1 MLNQMRVKLALY
13 FMCLVLVL
21 HIAGATAFY
30 VLFSVSLVR
39 SNEALLSD
47 LFSEIRPSIRVEQGR
62 PTLQDWAKRANE
74 ANSMV
79 RATIQVFDKEKKLLE
94 KYGDD
99 GIEHLALGRVEERD
113 QAGNSTKVRS
123 LNEKIRSEGKD
134 CGYLQVQVSTK
145 QNEQASELAIYATI
159 VAMPFLGAL
168 VAVAGYLFS
177 GLALRPAE
185 QAMQLTR
192 RFVADAGH
200 ELNTPIAIIEAS
212 LEALT
217 EILRENN
224 VSEDLTEIIAK
235 ASARMSELASDL
247 IFLARVENPISH
259 YVIAPVSVKKL
270 LEDVCEDFSNLAK
283 NRNVQF
289 KLGAVSE
296 LQVMGNL
303 EFLRRMVT
311 NLASNALRY
320 TDEGGTIIIWSEAEG
335 RNLAIK
341 VSDTGIGIPPES
353 IGHVFDRFYR
363 VDKARARAAGGAG
376 LGLSIVKAVVET
388 HKGNISVTSE
398 VGRGS
403 TFKVTIPLA

>member
-1 MLNQMRVKLALY
+1 MLNQMRVKLALS

-21 HIAGATAFY
+21 HLAGATAFY

-47 LFSEIRPSIRVEQGR
+47 LVSEIKPSIKIENGI
-62 PTLQDWAKRANE
+62 PTLKDWAKRANE
-74 ANSMV
+74 ANSRV
-79 RATIQVFDKEKKLLE
+79 TASVQVFDKDKRLLE

-99 GIEHLALGRVEERD
+99 GIEKLAVGRMEERNPT
-113 QAGNSTKVRS
+113 ASKKVRS
-123 LNEKIRSEGKD
+123 LNEKIRAEGKD

-145 QNEQASELAIYATI
+145 QNDQASELAIYATI

-168 VAVAGYLFS
+168 VAIAGYLFS

-224 VSEDLTEIIAK
+224 VKEDLTEIIAK

-259 YVIAPVSVKKL
+259 YVIAPVRVKKL
-270 LEDVCEDFSNLAK
+270 LEDVCEDFATLAK
-283 NRNVQF
+283 SRDIHF
-289 KLGAVSE
+289 KLGSVSE
-296 LQVMGNL
+296 VEVMGNL

-320 TDEGGTIIIWSEAEG
+320 TDEGGTIVVWSEVEG

-353 IGHVFDRFYR
+353 INHVFDRFYR

-376 LGLSIVKAVVET
+376 LGLSIVKAVVES

>member
-21 HIAGATAFY
+21 HLVGATAFY
-30 VLFSVSLVR
+30 VLFSASLVR

-47 LFSEIRPSIRVEQGR
+47 LFSEIRPSIKVENGT
-62 PTLQDWAKRANE
+62 PTLSEWAKRANE

-79 RATIQVFDKEKKLLE
+79 TASIQVFDKDKKLLE

-99 GIEHLALGRVEERD
+99 GIERLGKGRMEERD
-113 QAGNSTKVRS
+113 QTGSTKVRS
-123 LNEKIRSEGKD
+123 FNEKIRSEGKD

-145 QNEQASELAIYATI
+145 QSDQASELAIYATI

-168 VAVAGYLFS
+168 VAIAGYFFS

-224 VSEDLTEIIAK
+224 VKEDLTEIIAK

-259 YVIAPVSVKKL
+259 YVIAPVSLKKL
-270 LEDVCEDFSNLAK
+270 LDDVCEDFTTLAK
-283 NRNVQF
+283 NRNINF
-289 KLGAVSE
+289 KLGSVSE
-296 LQVMGNL
+296 LEVMGNL

-320 TDEGGTIIIWSEAEG
+320 TDEGGT
-335 RNLAIK
+335 
-341 VSDTGIGIPPES
+341 GIGIPPES
-353 IGHVFDRFYR
+353 IDHVFDRFYR

-376 LGLSIVKAVVET
+376 LGLSIVKAVVES
-388 HKGNISVTSE
+388 HKGNITVTSE
-398 VGRGS
+398 LGRGS

>member
-21 HIAGATAFY
+21 HMIGATAFY

-47 LFSEIRPSIRVEQGR
+47 LVSEIRPSIKVEAGH
-62 PTLQDWAKRANE
+62 PTLQDWAKRATE

-79 RATIQVFDKEKKLLE
+79 TASIQLFDSNKILLE
-94 KYGDD
+94 KYGSD
-99 GIEHLALGRVEERD
+99 GIEKLAKGRLEERD
-113 QAGNSTKVRS
+113 QSGKRSVRS
-123 LNEKIRSEGKD
+123 LNEKIISSGKV

-145 QNEQASELAIYATI
+145 QNDQASELAIYATI

-168 VAVAGYLFS
+168 VGIAGYLFS
-177 GLALRPAE
+177 GLALKPAE

-212 LEALT
+212 LEALS

-224 VSEDLTEIIAK
+224 VKEDLTEIISK

-259 YVIAPVSVKKL
+259 YVIAPVSIKKL
-270 LEDVCEDFSNLAK
+270 LEDVCEDFTNLAK
-283 NRNVQF
+283 TRNIQF

-296 LQVMGNL
+296 MEVMGNL

-320 TDEGGTIIIWSEAEG
+320 TDEGGTIIIWSEVEG

-353 IGHVFDRFYR
+353 IDHVFDRFYR

-376 LGLSIVKAVVET
+376 LGLSIVKAVVES
-388 HKGNISVTSE
+388 HKGNITVTSE
-398 VGRGS
+398 IGRGS

>member
-21 HIAGATAFY
+21 HMVGATAFY
-30 VLFSVSLVR
+30 VLFSASLVR
-39 SNEALLSD
+39 SNEALLAD
-47 LFSEIRPSIRVEQGR
+47 LVSEIRPSIKVEAGR
-62 PTLQDWAKRANE
+62 PTLKDWAERADE

-79 RATIQVFDKEKKLLE
+79 TASIQVFDKDKNLLE
-94 KYGDD
+94 KYGSE
-99 GIEHLALGRVEERD
+99 GIKKLAKGRLEERD
-113 QAGNSTKVRS
+113 QSGRITVRS
-123 LNEKIRSEGKD
+123 LNEKINYGGKL

-145 QNEQASELAIYATI
+145 QNDQASELAIYAAI

-168 VAVAGYLFS
+168 VAIAGYLFS
-177 GLALRPAE
+177 GLALKPAE

-224 VSEDLTEIIAK
+224 VKEDLTDIIAK

-259 YVIAPVSVKKL
+259 YVMAPVSVKKL
-270 LEDVCEDFSNLAK
+270 LEDVCEDFSTLAK
-283 NRNVQF
+283 TRDIQF
-289 KLGAVSE
+289 KLGAVTDLE
-296 LQVMGNL
+296 VMGNL

-353 IGHVFDRFYR
+353 IDHVFDRFYR

-376 LGLSIVKAVVET
+376 LGLSIVKAVVES
-388 HKGNISVTSE
+388 HKGNITVTSE

>member
-13 FMCLVLVL
+13 FMCLVLIL
-21 HIAGATAFY
+21 HLAGATTFY
-30 VLFSVSLVR
+30 VLFSASLVR
-39 SNEALLSD
+39 SNEAFLSD
-47 LFSEIRPSIRVEQGR
+47 LVSEIRPSIKVENGI
-62 PTLQDWAKRANE
+62 PTLADWAKRATE
-74 ANSMV
+74 ANSIIT
-79 RATIQVFDKEKKLLE
+79 ASIQVYDKNKKLLE
-94 KYGDD
+94 EYGND
-99 GIEHLALGRVEERD
+99 GVDRLATGRLEERD
-113 QAGNSTKVRS
+113 QTSSKKVRS
-123 LNEKIRSEGKD
+123 LNEKIIYMGKE

-145 QNEQASELAIYATI
+145 QNDKASELAIYATI

-177 GLALRPAE
+177 GLALQPAE

-217 EILRENN
+217 EILREND
-224 VSEDLTEIIAK
+224 VKEDLTEIIAK
-235 ASARMSELASDL
+235 ASSRMSELASDL

-270 LEDVCEDFSNLAK
+270 LEDVSEDFTNLAK
-283 NRNVQF
+283 NRNIHF
-289 KLGAVSE
+289 KLGSVSE
-296 LQVMGNL
+296 LEVMGNL

-320 TDEGGTIIIWSEAEG
+320 TDEGGNIIIWSEFEG

-353 IGHVFDRFYR
+353 IDHVFDRFYR

-376 LGLSIVKAVVET
+376 LGLSIVKAVVES
-388 HKGNISVTSE
+388 HKGNITVSSE

>member
-1 MLNQMRVKLALY
+1 MRVKLALY

-21 HIAGATAFY
+21 HLVGATAFY
-30 VLFSVSLVR
+30 VLFSASLVR

-47 LFSEIRPSIRVEQGR
+47 LFSEIRPSIKVEHGI
-62 PTLQDWAKRANE
+62 PTLADWAKRANE

-79 RATIQVFDKEKKLLE
+79 TASIQVFDRDKKLLE

-99 GIEHLALGRVEERD
+99 GIERLGKGRMEERD
-113 QAGNSTKVRS
+113 QTGSTRVRS
-123 LNEKIRSEGKD
+123 FNEKIKSEGKD

-145 QNEQASELAIYATI
+145 QNDQASELAIYATI

-168 VAVAGYLFS
+168 VAIAGYFFS

-224 VSEDLTEIIAK
+224 VKEDLTEIIAK

-259 YVIAPVSVKKL
+259 YVIAPVSLKKL
-270 LEDVCEDFSNLAK
+270 LEDVCEDFTTLAK
-283 NRNVQF
+283 NRNIHF
-289 KLGAVSE
+289 KLGSISE
-296 LQVMGNL
+296 LEVMGNL

-320 TDEGGTIIIWSEAEG
+320 TDEGGTIVIWSEVEG
-335 RNLAIK
+335 RNLALK

-353 IGHVFDRFYR
+353 IDHVFDRFYR

-376 LGLSIVKAVVET
+376 LGLSIVKAVVES
-388 HKGNISVTSE
+388 HKGNITVTSE
-398 VGRGS
+398 LGRGS

>member
-13 FMCLVLVL
+13 FMCLVLIL
-21 HIAGATAFY
+21 HIIGATAFY
-30 VLFSVSLVR
+30 FLFSASLVR
-39 SNEALLSD
+39 SNQALLGD
-47 LFSEIRPSIRVEQGR
+47 LVSEIRPSVRIDSGR
-62 PTLQDWAKRANE
+62 PTLEEWAKRASD

-79 RATIQVFDKEKKLLE
+79 HASVQVFDKDKHLLE
-94 KYGDD
+94 KYGED
-99 GIEHLALGRVEERD
+99 GIERLAIGRMEQHEPA
-113 QAGNSTKVRS
+113 QTIKVRS
-123 LNEKIRSEGKD
+123 LNEKISANGKVH
-134 CGYLQVQVSTK
+134 GYLQVQVSTK
-145 QNEQASELAIYATI
+145 PNDQASELAIYATI

-168 VAVAGYLFS
+168 VAVAGYMFS
-177 GLALRPAE
+177 GLALKPAE

-212 LEALT
+212 LESLT
-217 EILRENN
+217 EILREND
-224 VSEDLTEIIAK
+224 VKEDLTEVIAK

-259 YVIAPVSVKKL
+259 YAIAPVSVKKL
-270 LEDVCEDFSNLAK
+270 LEDVCEDFTTLAK
-283 NRNVQF
+283 SRNIHF
-289 KLGAVSE
+289 KLGDVSE
-296 LQVMGNL
+296 LEVLGNL

-320 TDEGGTIIIWSEAEG
+320 TDAGGTIIIWSEVEG

-353 IGHVFDRFYR
+353 IDHVFDRFYR

-376 LGLSIVKAVVET
+376 LGLSIVKAVVES

-398 VGRGS
+398 LGRGS

>member
-1 MLNQMRVKLALY
+1 MRVKLALY

-21 HIAGATAFY
+21 HLVGATAFY
-30 VLFSVSLVR
+30 VLFSASLVR

-47 LFSEIRPSIRVEQGR
+47 LFSEIRPSIKVENGT
-62 PTLQDWAKRANE
+62 PTLADWAKRANE

-79 RATIQVFDKEKKLLE
+79 TASIQVFDRDKKLLE

-99 GIEHLALGRVEERD
+99 GIERLGKGRMEERD
-113 QAGNSTKVRS
+113 QTGSTKVRS
-123 LNEKIRSEGKD
+123 FNEKIKSEGKD
-134 CGYLQVQVSTK
+134 CGYLQVQVSTQ
-145 QNEQASELAIYATI
+145 QNDQASELAIYATI

-168 VAVAGYLFS
+168 VAVAGYFFS

-224 VSEDLTEIIAK
+224 VKEDLTEIIAK

-259 YVIAPVSVKKL
+259 YVIAPVSLKKL
-270 LEDVCEDFSNLAK
+270 LEDVCEDFTTLAK
-283 NRNVQF
+283 NRNINF
-289 KLGAVSE
+289 KLGSISE
-296 LQVMGNL
+296 LEVMGNL

-320 TDEGGTIIIWSEAEG
+320 TDEGGTIVIWSEVEG

-353 IGHVFDRFYR
+353 IDHVFDRFYR

-376 LGLSIVKAVVET
+376 LGLSIVKAVVES
-388 HKGNISVTSE
+388 HKGNITVTSE
-398 VGRGS
+398 LGRGS

>member
-1 MLNQMRVKLALY
+1 MRVKLALY
-13 FMCLVLVL
+13 FMCLVLIL
-21 HIAGATAFY
+21 HLIGATAFY

-39 SNEALLSD
+39 SNEALLAD
-47 LFSEIRPSIRVEQGR
+47 LVSEIRPSIKVENGV

-79 RATIQVFDKEKKLLE
+79 TASIQVFDNDKKLLE
-94 KYGDD
+94 KYGND
-99 GIEHLALGRVEERD
+99 GIERLAAGRLEERD
-113 QAGNSTKVRS
+113 QHARKTVRS
-123 LNEKIRSEGKD
+123 LNEKVMSNGKPV
-134 CGYLQVQVSTK
+134 GFLQVQVSTK
-145 QNEQASELAIYATI
+145 QNDQASELAIYATI

-168 VAVAGYLFS
+168 VAIAGYLFS
-177 GLALRPAE
+177 GLALKPAE

-224 VSEDLTEIIAK
+224 VKEDLTEIIAK

-270 LEDVCEDFSNLAK
+270 LEDVCEDFTNLAK
-283 NRNVQF
+283 TRNIQF
-289 KLGAVSE
+289 KLGSVSE
-296 LQVMGNL
+296 LEVMGNL

-320 TDEGGTIIIWSEAEG
+320 TDEGGTIIIWSEVEG

-353 IGHVFDRFYR
+353 INHIFDRFYR

-376 LGLSIVKAVVET
+376 LGLSIVKAVVES
-388 HKGNISVTSE
+388 HKGNITVTSE

>member
-1 MLNQMRVKLALY
+1 MRVKLALY

-21 HIAGATAFY
+21 HMVGATAFY

-39 SNEALLSD
+39 SNEALLAD
-47 LFSEIRPSIRVEQGR
+47 LVSEIRPSIKVEAGR
-62 PTLQDWAKRANE
+62 PTLKDWAERADE

-79 RATIQVFDKEKKLLE
+79 TASIQVFDKDKNLLE
-94 KYGDD
+94 KYGSD
-99 GIEHLALGRVEERD
+99 GIEKLAKGRLEERD
-113 QAGNSTKVRS
+113 QSGRITVRS
-123 LNEKIRSEGKD
+123 LNEKINYSGKL

-145 QNEQASELAIYATI
+145 QNDQASELAIYAAI

-168 VAVAGYLFS
+168 VAIAGYLFS
-177 GLALRPAE
+177 GLALKPAE

-224 VSEDLTEIIAK
+224 VKEDLTDIIAK

-259 YVIAPVSVKKL
+259 YVMAPVSVRKL
-270 LEDVCEDFSNLAK
+270 LEDVCEDFSTLAK
-283 NRNVQF
+283 TRDIHF
-289 KLGAVSE
+289 KLGAVTDLE
-296 LQVMGNL
+296 VMGNL

-353 IGHVFDRFYR
+353 IDHVFDRFYR

-376 LGLSIVKAVVET
+376 LGLSIVKAVVES
-388 HKGNISVTSE
+388 HKGNITVTSE

>member
-21 HIAGATAFY
+21 HLVGATAFY

-47 LFSEIRPSIRVEQGR
+47 LVTEIRPSIKIENGT
-62 PTLQDWAKRANE
+62 PTLKDWAKRASE
-74 ANSMV
+74 ANSRV
-79 RATIQVFDKEKKLLE
+79 TASVQVFDKDKRLLE

-99 GIEHLALGRVEERD
+99 GIERLAIGRMEERD
-113 QAGNSTKVRS
+113 PTASKNVRS
-123 LNEKIRSEGKD
+123 LNEKIRAEGKD

-145 QNEQASELAIYATI
+145 QNDQASELAIYATI

-168 VAVAGYLFS
+168 VAIAGYFFS

-200 ELNTPIAIIEAS
+200 ELMTPIAIIEAS
-212 LEALT
+212 LEALS

-224 VSEDLTEIIAK
+224 VKEDLTEIIAK

-270 LEDVCEDFSNLAK
+270 LEDVSEDFSTLAK
-283 NRNVQF
+283 SRNIHF

-296 LQVMGNL
+296 LEVMGNL

-320 TDEGGTIIIWSEAEG
+320 TDEGGTIVVWSEVEG

-353 IGHVFDRFYR
+353 IAHVFDRFYR

-388 HKGNISVTSE
+388 HKGNITVSSE
-398 VGRGS
+398 IGRGS

>member
-21 HIAGATAFY
+21 HLLGATAFY
-30 VLFSVSLVR
+30 VLFSASLVR
-39 SNEALLSD
+39 SNQSLLTD
-47 LFSEIRPSIRVEQGR
+47 LASEIRPSIKIENGV
-62 PTLQDWAKRANE
+62 PTLKDWAQRAKE

-79 RATIQVFDKEKKLLE
+79 TATVQLFDNEKRLLE
-94 KYGDD
+94 KYGDP
-99 GIEHLALGRVEERD
+99 GIDRLGKGRLEERD
-113 QAGNSTKVRS
+113 SESVKKVRS
-123 LNEKIRSEGKD
+123 VNESIKSAGKES
-134 CGYLQVQVSTK
+134 GYLQVQVSTVK
-145 QNEQASELAIYATI
+145 NDEACELAIYATI

-168 VAVAGYLFS
+168 VAVAGYIFS
-177 GLALRPAE
+177 GIALKPAE

-212 LEALT
+212 LEALS
-217 EILRENN
+217 EILKENN
-224 VSEDLTEIIAK
+224 VKEDLTEIIAK

-247 IFLARVENPISH
+247 IFLARVENPTSH
-259 YVIAPVSVKKL
+259 YVMAPVSVKKL
-270 LEDVCEDFSNLAK
+270 LEDVCEDFITLAK
-283 NRNVQF
+283 SRDIHF
-289 KLGAVSE
+289 KLGSVSE
-296 LQVMGNL
+296 FEVMGNL

-320 TDEGGTIIIWSEAEG
+320 TDAGGTIILWSEVEG

-341 VSDTGIGIPPES
+341 VSDTGIGIPQES
-353 IGHVFDRFYR
+353 IDHVFDRFYR

-376 LGLSIVKAVVET
+376 LGLSIVKAVVES
-388 HKGNISVTSE
+388 HKGNITVTSE

>member
-1 MLNQMRVKLALY
+1 MRVKLALY

-21 HIAGATAFY
+21 HLVGATAFY
-30 VLFSVSLVR
+30 VLFSASLVR

-47 LFSEIRPSIRVEQGR
+47 LFSEIRPSIKVENGT
-62 PTLQDWAKRANE
+62 PTLSEWAKRANE

-79 RATIQVFDKEKKLLE
+79 TASIQVFDKDKKLLE

-99 GIEHLALGRVEERD
+99 GIERLGKGRMEERD
-113 QAGNSTKVRS
+113 QTGSTKVRS
-123 LNEKIRSEGKD
+123 FNEKIRSEGKD

-145 QNEQASELAIYATI
+145 QSDQASELAIYATI

-168 VAVAGYLFS
+168 VAIAGYFFS

-224 VSEDLTEIIAK
+224 VKEDLTEIIAK

-259 YVIAPVSVKKL
+259 YVIAPVSLKKL
-270 LEDVCEDFSNLAK
+270 LDDVCEDFTTLAK
-283 NRNVQF
+283 NRNINF
-289 KLGAVSE
+289 KLGSVSE
-296 LQVMGNL
+296 LEVMGNL

-320 TDEGGTIIIWSEAEG
+320 TDEGGTIVIWSEVEG

-353 IGHVFDRFYR
+353 IDHVFDRFYR

-376 LGLSIVKAVVET
+376 LGLSIVKAVVES
-388 HKGNISVTSE
+388 HKGNITVTSE
-398 VGRGS
+398 LGRGS

>member
-21 HIAGATAFY
+21 HLAGATAFY
-30 VLFSVSLVR
+30 VLFSASLVR
-39 SNEALLSD
+39 SNEALLAD
-47 LFSEIRPSIRVEQGR
+47 LVSEIRPSIKVEDGR
-62 PTLQDWAKRANE
+62 PTLQDWAKRADE
-74 ANSMV
+74 ANSIV
-79 RATIQVFDKEKKLLE
+79 TASIQVFDTNKKLLE
-94 KYGDD
+94 KYGSD
-99 GIEHLALGRVEERD
+99 GIERLARGRLEERD
-113 QAGNSTKVRS
+113 HQGKRTVRS
-123 LNEKIRSEGKD
+123 LNEKINSGGKL

-145 QNEQASELAIYATI
+145 QNDQASELAIYATI

-168 VAVAGYLFS
+168 VAIAGYLFS
-177 GLALRPAE
+177 GLALKPAE

-212 LEALT
+212 LEALS

-224 VSEDLTEIIAK
+224 VKEDLTEIIAK

-259 YVIAPVSVKKL
+259 YVMTPVSVKKL
-270 LEDVCEDFSNLAK
+270 LEDVCEDFTNLAK
-283 NRNVQF
+283 TRNIHF
-289 KLGAVSE
+289 KLGSVSE
-296 LQVMGNL
+296 QEIMGNL

-320 TDEGGTIIIWSEAEG
+320 TDEGGTIIIWSEVEG

-341 VSDTGIGIPPES
+341 VSDTGIGIPQES
-353 IGHVFDRFYR
+353 INHVFDRFYR

-376 LGLSIVKAVVET
+376 LGLSIVKAVVES

>member
-21 HIAGATAFY
+21 HMIGATAFY

-39 SNEALLSD
+39 SNEALLAD
-47 LFSEIRPSIRVEQGR
+47 LVSEIRPSIKVEAGH
-62 PTLQDWAKRANE
+62 PTLQDWAKRATE

-79 RATIQVFDKEKKLLE
+79 TASIQLFDSNKKLLE
-94 KYGDD
+94 KYGSD
-99 GIEHLALGRVEERD
+99 GIEKLGKGRLEERD
-113 QAGNSTKVRS
+113 QSGRRSVRS
-123 LNEKIRSEGKD
+123 LNEKIISSGKVS
-134 CGYLQVQVSTK
+134 GYLQVQVSTK
-145 QNEQASELAIYATI
+145 QNDQASELAIYATI

-168 VAVAGYLFS
+168 VAIAGYLFS
-177 GLALRPAE
+177 GLALKPAE

-224 VSEDLTEIIAK
+224 VKEDLTEIISK

-259 YVIAPVSVKKL
+259 YVIAPVSIKKL
-270 LEDVCEDFSNLAK
+270 LEDVCEDFTNLAK
-283 NRNVQF
+283 TRNIQF

-296 LQVMGNL
+296 MEVMGNL

-320 TDEGGTIIIWSEAEG
+320 TDEGGTIIIWSEVEG

-353 IGHVFDRFYR
+353 IDHVFDRFYR

-376 LGLSIVKAVVET
+376 LGLSIVKAVVES
-388 HKGNISVTSE
+388 HKGNITVTSE

>member
-21 HIAGATAFY
+21 HLIGATAFY

-47 LFSEIRPSIRVEQGR
+47 LVSEIKPSIRIENGI
-62 PTLQDWAKRANE
+62 PTLKDWAKRANE
-74 ANSMV
+74 ANSRV
-79 RATIQVFDKEKKLLE
+79 TASVQVFDKDKRLLE

-99 GIEHLALGRVEERD
+99 GIERLGVGRMEERD
-113 QAGNSTKVRS
+113 PTGSKKVRS
-123 LNEKIRSEGKD
+123 LNEKIHAEGKD

-145 QNEQASELAIYATI
+145 QNDQASELAIYATI
-159 VAMPFLGAL
+159 VATPFLGAL
-168 VAVAGYLFS
+168 VAIAGYLFS

-224 VSEDLTEIIAK
+224 VKEDLTEIIAK

-283 NRNVQF
+283 TRNIHF

-296 LQVMGNL
+296 LEVMGNL

-320 TDEGGTIIIWSEAEG
+320 TDEGGTIVVWSEVEG

-353 IGHVFDRFYR
+353 IDHVFDRFYR

-376 LGLSIVKAVVET
+376 LGLSIVKAVVES
-388 HKGNISVTSE
+388 HKGNITVSSE

>member
-21 HIAGATAFY
+21 HTVGATAFY
-30 VLFSVSLVR
+30 VLFSASLVR
-39 SNEALLSD
+39 SNEALLAD
-47 LFSEIRPSIRVEQGR
+47 LVSEIRPSIKVEAGR
-62 PTLQDWAKRANE
+62 PTLKDWAERADE
-74 ANSMV
+74 AHSMV
-79 RATIQVFDKEKKLLE
+79 TASIQVFDKDKNLLE
-94 KYGDD
+94 KYGSD
-99 GIEHLALGRVEERD
+99 GIEKLAKGRLEERD
-113 QAGNSTKVRS
+113 QSSRITVRS
-123 LNEKIRSEGKD
+123 LNEKINYGGKL

-145 QNEQASELAIYATI
+145 QNDQASELAIYAAI

-168 VAVAGYLFS
+168 VAIAGYLFS
-177 GLALRPAE
+177 GLALKPAE

-224 VSEDLTEIIAK
+224 VKEDLTDIIAK

-259 YVIAPVSVKKL
+259 YVMAPVSVRKL
-270 LEDVCEDFSNLAK
+270 LEDVCEDFSTLAK
-283 NRNVQF
+283 TRDIQF
-289 KLGAVSE
+289 KLGAVTDLE
-296 LQVMGNL
+296 VMGNL

-353 IGHVFDRFYR
+353 IDHVFDRFYR

-376 LGLSIVKAVVET
+376 LGLSIVKAVVES
-388 HKGNISVTSE
+388 HKGNITVTSE

>member
-21 HIAGATAFY
+21 HMIGATAFY

-47 LFSEIRPSIRVEQGR
+47 LVSEIRPSIKVEAGH
-62 PTLQDWAKRANE
+62 PTLQDWAKRATE

-79 RATIQVFDKEKKLLE
+79 TASIQLFDSNKILLE
-94 KYGDD
+94 KYGSD
-99 GIEHLALGRVEERD
+99 GIEKLAKGRLEERD
-113 QAGNSTKVRS
+113 QSGKRSVRS
-123 LNEKIRSEGKD
+123 LNEKIISSGKV

-145 QNEQASELAIYATI
+145 QNDQASELAIYATI

-168 VAVAGYLFS
+168 VGIAGYLFS
-177 GLALRPAE
+177 GLALKPAE

-212 LEALT
+212 LEALS

-224 VSEDLTEIIAK
+224 VKEDLTEIISK

-259 YVIAPVSVKKL
+259 YVIAPVSIKKL
-270 LEDVCEDFSNLAK
+270 LEDVCEDFTNLAK
-283 NRNVQF
+283 TRNIQF

-296 LQVMGNL
+296 MEVMGNL

-320 TDEGGTIIIWSEAEG
+320 TDEGGTIIIWSEVEG

-353 IGHVFDRFYR
+353 IDHVFDRFYR

-376 LGLSIVKAVVET
+376 LGLSIVKAVVES
-388 HKGNISVTSE
+388 HKGNITVTSE

>member
-13 FMCLVLVL
+13 FMCLVLIL
-21 HIAGATAFY
+21 HLAGATTFY
-30 VLFSVSLVR
+30 VLFSASLVR
-39 SNEALLSD
+39 SNEAFLSD
-47 LFSEIRPSIRVEQGR
+47 LVSEIRPSIKVENGI
-62 PTLQDWAKRANE
+62 PTLADWAKRATE
-74 ANSMV
+74 ANSIIT
-79 RATIQVFDKEKKLLE
+79 ASIQVYDKNKKLLE
-94 KYGDD
+94 EYGND
-99 GIEHLALGRVEERD
+99 GVDRLATGRLEERD
-113 QAGNSTKVRS
+113 QTSSKKVRS
-123 LNEKIRSEGKD
+123 LNEKIIYMGKE

-145 QNEQASELAIYATI
+145 QNDKASELAIYATI

-177 GLALRPAE
+177 GLALQPAE

-217 EILRENN
+217 EILREND
-224 VSEDLTEIIAK
+224 VKEDLTEIIAK
-235 ASARMSELASDL
+235 ASSRMSELASDL

-270 LEDVCEDFSNLAK
+270 LEDVSEDFTNLAK
-283 NRNVQF
+283 NRNIHF
-289 KLGAVSE
+289 KLGSVSE
-296 LQVMGNL
+296 LEVMGNL

-320 TDEGGTIIIWSEAEG
+320 TDEGGNIIIWSEVEG

-353 IGHVFDRFYR
+353 IDHVFDRFYR

-376 LGLSIVKAVVET
+376 LGLSIVKAVVES
-388 HKGNISVTSE
+388 HKGNITVSSE

>member
-21 HIAGATAFY
+21 HTVGATAFY
-30 VLFSVSLVR
+30 VLFSASLVR
-39 SNEALLSD
+39 SNEALLAD
-47 LFSEIRPSIRVEQGR
+47 LVSEIRPSIKVENGR
-62 PTLQDWAKRANE
+62 PTLKDWAERADE
-74 ANSMV
+74 AHSMV
-79 RATIQVFDKEKKLLE
+79 TASIQVFDKDKNLLE
-94 KYGDD
+94 KYGSD
-99 GIEHLALGRVEERD
+99 GIEKLAKGRLEERD
-113 QAGNSTKVRS
+113 QSGRITVRS
-123 LNEKIRSEGKD
+123 LNERINSAGKL

-145 QNEQASELAIYATI
+145 QNDQASELAIYAAI

-168 VAVAGYLFS
+168 VAIAGYLFS
-177 GLALRPAE
+177 GLALKPAE

-224 VSEDLTEIIAK
+224 VKEDLTDIIAK

-259 YVIAPVSVKKL
+259 YVMAPVSVRKL
-270 LEDVCEDFSNLAK
+270 LEDVCEDFSTLAK
-283 NRNVQF
+283 TRDIQF
-289 KLGAVSE
+289 KLGAVTDLE
-296 LQVMGNL
+296 VMGNL

-320 TDEGGTIIIWSEAEG
+320 TDAGGTIIIWSEAEG

-353 IGHVFDRFYR
+353 IDHVFDRFYR

-376 LGLSIVKAVVET
+376 LGLSIVKAVVES

>member
-21 HIAGATAFY
+21 HLLGATAFY
-30 VLFSVSLVR
+30 VLFSASLVR
-39 SNEALLSD
+39 SNQSLLTD
-47 LFSEIRPSIRVEQGR
+47 LASEIRPSIKIENGV
-62 PTLQDWAKRANE
+62 PTLKDWAQRAKE

-79 RATIQVFDKEKKLLE
+79 TATVQLFDKEKRLLE
-94 KYGDD
+94 KYGDP
-99 GIEHLALGRVEERD
+99 GIDRLGKGRLEER
-113 QAGNSTKVRS
+113 GSESVKKVRS
-123 LNEKIRSEGKD
+123 VNESIKSAGKD
-134 CGYLQVQVSTK
+134 SGYLQVQVSTVK
-145 QNEQASELAIYATI
+145 NDEACELAIYATI

-168 VAVAGYLFS
+168 VAVAGYIFS
-177 GLALRPAE
+177 GIALKPAE

-212 LEALT
+212 LEALS
-217 EILRENN
+217 EILKENN
-224 VSEDLTEIIAK
+224 VKEDLTEIIAK

-247 IFLARVENPISH
+247 IFLARVENPTSH
-259 YVIAPVSVKKL
+259 YVMAPVSVKKL
-270 LEDVCEDFSNLAK
+270 LEDVCEDFNTLAK
-283 NRNVQF
+283 SRDIHF
-289 KLGAVSE
+289 KLGSVSE
-296 LQVMGNL
+296 FEVMGNL

-320 TDEGGTIIIWSEAEG
+320 TDAGGTIILWSEVEG

-353 IGHVFDRFYR
+353 IEHVFDRFYR

-376 LGLSIVKAVVET
+376 LGLSIVKAVVES
-388 HKGNISVTSE
+388 HKGNITVTSE

>member
-21 HIAGATAFY
+21 HLVGATAFY
-30 VLFSVSLVR
+30 VLFSASLVR

-47 LFSEIRPSIRVEQGR
+47 LFSEIRPSIKVENGT
-62 PTLQDWAKRANE
+62 PTLSEWAKRANE

-79 RATIQVFDKEKKLLE
+79 TASIQVFDKDKKLLE

-99 GIEHLALGRVEERD
+99 GIERLGKGRMEERD
-113 QAGNSTKVRS
+113 QTGSTKVRS
-123 LNEKIRSEGKD
+123 FNEKIRSEGKD

-145 QNEQASELAIYATI
+145 QSDQASELAIYATI

-168 VAVAGYLFS
+168 VAIAGYFFS

-224 VSEDLTEIIAK
+224 VKEDLTEIIAK

-259 YVIAPVSVKKL
+259 YVIAPVSLKKL
-270 LEDVCEDFSNLAK
+270 LDDVCEDFTTLAK
-283 NRNVQF
+283 NRNINF
-289 KLGAVSE
+289 KLGSVSE
-296 LQVMGNL
+296 LEVMGNL

-320 TDEGGTIIIWSEAEG
+320 TDEGGTIVIWSEVEG

-353 IGHVFDRFYR
+353 IDHVFDRFYR

-376 LGLSIVKAVVET
+376 LGLSIVKAVVES
-388 HKGNISVTSE
+388 HKGNITVTSE
-398 VGRGS
+398 LGRGS

>member
-21 HIAGATAFY
+21 HLVGATAFY
-30 VLFSVSLVR
+30 VLFSASLVR

-47 LFSEIRPSIRVEQGR
+47 LFSEIRPSIKVENGT
-62 PTLQDWAKRANE
+62 PTLADWAKRANE

-79 RATIQVFDKEKKLLE
+79 TASIQVFDRDKKLLE

-99 GIEHLALGRVEERD
+99 GIERLGKGRMEERD
-113 QAGNSTKVRS
+113 QTGSTKVRS
-123 LNEKIRSEGKD
+123 FNEKIKSEGKD

-145 QNEQASELAIYATI
+145 QNDQASELAIYATI

-168 VAVAGYLFS
+168 VAVAGYFFS

-224 VSEDLTEIIAK
+224 VKEDLTEIIAK

-259 YVIAPVSVKKL
+259 YVIAPVRIKKL
-270 LEDVCEDFSNLAK
+270 LEDVCEDFTTLAK
-283 NRNVQF
+283 NRNINF
-289 KLGAVSE
+289 KLGSISE
-296 LQVMGNL
+296 LEVMGNL

-320 TDEGGTIIIWSEAEG
+320 TDEGGTIVIWSEVEG

-353 IGHVFDRFYR
+353 IDHVFDRFYR

-376 LGLSIVKAVVET
+376 LGLSIVKAVVES
-388 HKGNISVTSE
+388 HKGNITVTSE
-398 VGRGS
+398 LGRGS

>member
-1 MLNQMRVKLALY
+1 MRVKLALY

-21 HIAGATAFY
+21 HLVGATAFY
-30 VLFSVSLVR
+30 VLFSASLVR

-47 LFSEIRPSIRVEQGR
+47 LFSEIRPSIKVENGT
-62 PTLQDWAKRANE
+62 PTLADWAKRANE

-79 RATIQVFDKEKKLLE
+79 TASIQVFDRDKKLLE
-94 KYGDD
+94 KYGDE
-99 GIEHLALGRVEERD
+99 GIERLGKGRMEERD
-113 QAGNSTKVRS
+113 QTGSTKVRS
-123 LNEKIRSEGKD
+123 FNEKIKSEGKD

-145 QNEQASELAIYATI
+145 QNDQASELAIYATI

-168 VAVAGYLFS
+168 VAVAGYFFS

-224 VSEDLTEIIAK
+224 VKEDLTEIIAK

-259 YVIAPVSVKKL
+259 YVIAPVSLKKL
-270 LEDVCEDFSNLAK
+270 LEDVCEDFTTLAK
-283 NRNVQF
+283 NRNINF
-289 KLGAVSE
+289 KLGSISE
-296 LQVMGNL
+296 LEVMGNL
-303 EFLRRMVT
+303 EFLRRMIT

-320 TDEGGTIIIWSEAEG
+320 TDEGGTIVIWSEVEG

-353 IGHVFDRFYR
+353 IDHVFDRFYR

-376 LGLSIVKAVVET
+376 LGLSIVKAVVES
-388 HKGNISVTSE
+388 HKGNITVTSE
-398 VGRGS
+398 LGRGS